1 MFDWMSGTTVT
12 VVACVVGILIILLVI
27 QMCIR
32 DSGNTM

>member
-27 QMCIR
+27 LSMWKG
-32 DSGNTM
+32 SAG